1 MQLSFDAADR
11 LVELVHARRGA
22 VAAED
27 AARVLFALERAP
39 ASLARSLLAD
49 VVDGDARLAWLGT
62 RVGLATAG
70 CTDTAIEDA
79 ELVVFDLETTGLSP
93 SRDRI
98 CEIGAVRVRA
108 LAVDET
114 FETLVNP
121 GVALPGHIVALTGI
135 HDVELRRAPRTELA
149 VRRFLAFAGDVPLVA
164 HNARFDVGFLDR
176 EVERLTGRRV
186 CAPVVDTVWLARRLL
201 HRRSERFSLLELAHF
216 FGTAWHPCHRAL
228 PDALATA
235 EILIALLG
243 LAQER
248 GARTI
253 GEVVELAAPR
263 ARRLHSKRSLVAGA
277 PTTPGVYLFHDR
289 SDTVLYG
296 GKARDLRARLRS
308 YFSGD
313 RQRPAVEAALG
324 ALERV
329 EWRELG
335 SELEAELAELR
346 LIREL
351 RPPANARAGRP
362 DRYVY
367 LMRRRERWTVASEP
381 GPFGPIISK
390 RKAQLAVRALDVFEG
405 EDLAAAIPPLRA
417 KLRRL
422 AGDLR
427 FEDAAR
433 LRDRLAALEDVVA
446 RIAELDRLRRSSLC
460 VLAPAREPGF
470 RRAFFVA
477 GGRVSARTLAH
488 GLSGKLE
495 VEAGLAE
502 AALAPQSV
510 TPEDADEL
518 LVVSG
523 FLRRPGPELRIVSL
537 DAHAILAA

>member
-11 LVELVHARRGA
+11 LVELVHARKGT

-39 ASLARSLLAD
+39 ATLARSLLAD
-49 VVDGDARLAWLGT
+49 VVEGDARLTWLGA
-62 RVGLATAG
+62 RVGLVGDG

-79 ELVVFDLETTGLSP
+79 ELVVFDLETTGLSA
-93 SRDRI
+93 SRDRM

-108 LAVDET
+108 LAIDET

-121 GVALPGHIVALTGI
+121 GVVLPGYIAALTGI
-135 HDVELRRAPRTELA
+135 REGELRHAPRAELA
-149 VRRFLAFAGDVPLVA
+149 VRRFLAFAGDAPLVA
-164 HNARFDVGFLDR
+164 HNARFDMGFLDR
-176 EVERLTGRRV
+176 EVERLTGRLLAV
-186 CAPVVDTVWLARRLL
+186 TVVDTVWLARRLL
-201 HRRSERFSLLELAHF
+201 HRRSERFSLQQLAHF
-216 FGTAWHPCHRAL
+216 FGTTWQPCHRAL

-263 ARRLHSKRSLVAGA
+263 ARRLHAKRSLVAGA

-289 SDTVLYG
+289 NETVLYV

-329 EWRELG
+329 EWIERG
-335 SELEAELAELR
+335 SELEAALEELR

-351 RPPANARAGRP
+351 RPPANARAARP

-367 LMRRRERWTVASEP
+367 LARRRDRWTAVSEP
-381 GPFGPIISK
+381 GPFGPIASK
-390 RKAQLAVRALDVFEG
+390 RKAQLAARALDTLEG
-405 EDLAAAIPPLRA
+405 EDLAAALPPLRGR
-417 KLRRL
+417 LRRL
-422 AGDLR
+422 ARDLR

-460 VLAPAREPGF
+460 VLAPARKAGF
-470 RRAFFVA
+470 QRAFFIA

-488 GLSGKLE
+488 GLAGKLE

-502 AALAPQSV
+502 AALAEPSLA
-510 TPEDADEL
+510 PEDADEL

-537 DAHAILAA
+537 DASEILAA

>member
-22 VAAED
+22 VQAED

-39 ASLARSLLAD
+39 ATLARSLLAD
-49 VVDGDARLAWLGT
+49 VVEGDARLTWLGA
-62 RVGLATAG
+62 RVGLAGDG

-79 ELVVFDLETTGLSP
+79 ELVVFDLETTGLSA
-93 SRDRI
+93 SRDRM

-108 LAVDET
+108 LAIDET

-121 GVALPGHIVALTGI
+121 GVVLPPTIAAMTGI
-135 HDVELRRAPRTELA
+135 TAGELRGAPRAELA
-149 VRRFLAFAGDVPLVA
+149 VRRFLAFAGDAPLVA

-176 EVERLTGRRV
+176 AVEQLTGQRV
-186 CAPVVDTVWLARRLL
+186 AAAVVDTVWLARRLL

-216 FGTAWHPCHRAL
+216 FGTTWQPCHRAL

-248 GARTI
+248 GARTLA
-253 GEVVELAAPR
+253 EVVELAAPR
-263 ARRLHSKRSLVAGA
+263 ARRLHTKRALVAGA
-277 PTTPGVYLFHDR
+277 PTTPGVYLFRDR
-289 SDTVLYG
+289 NDTVLYV

-329 EWRELG
+329 EWRVLG
-335 SELEAELAELR
+335 SELEAALEELR
-346 LIREL
+346 LIRAL
-351 RPPANARAGRP
+351 RPPANARVGRP

-367 LMRRRERWTVASEP
+367 LERRGERWSVVGEP
-381 GPFGPIISK
+381 GMLGPIASK
-390 RKAQLAVRALDVFEG
+390 RKAQLAARALDVFEG
-405 EDLAAAIPPLRA
+405 EDIAAATPPLRA

-422 AGDLR
+422 ARDLR

-477 GGRVSARTLAH
+477 GGRVTARTLVQ
-488 GLSGKLE
+488 GLAGRLE

-502 AALAPQSV
+502 AALAEPSLA
-510 TPEDADEL
+510 PEDADEL

-537 DAHAILAA
+537 DPAAILAA